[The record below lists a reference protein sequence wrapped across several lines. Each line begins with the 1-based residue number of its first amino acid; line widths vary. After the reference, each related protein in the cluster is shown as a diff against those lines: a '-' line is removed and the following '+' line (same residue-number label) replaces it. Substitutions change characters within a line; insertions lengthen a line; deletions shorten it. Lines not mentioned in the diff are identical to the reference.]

1 MVVLFVHGMG
11 RTPISGWP
19 LLRRLRKAGMK
30 TQSFMY
36 VSAFEDFDS
45 IVARLVNRIEK
56 LATTDSYVVI
66 GHSLGGV
73 LLRAA
78 LSALPQ
84 GTAHPRHIYLLGS
97 PTLPPRLAIK
107 LKRNFIFRMFTGDC
121 GQLLSSSDRMSAIA
135 PLDVPT
141 TGIAGV
147 RGIPSSPRYFGQED
161 NDGFVSVS
169 EVSAAWLTDQIQVQV
184 MHTLLP
190 SSPIV
195 SDIIIEGLS
204 RNAG

>member
-19 LLRRLRKAGMK
+19 LLRRLRQAGMK
-30 TQSFMY
+30 TGTFVY

-45 IVARLVNRIEK
+45 IVTRLKNRIER
-56 LATTDSYVVI
+56 LAATGSYIVV
-66 GHSLGGV
+66 GHSLGGL

-78 LSALPQ
+78 LNALSDGTALP
-84 GTAHPRHIYLLGS
+84 RHVYLLGS
-97 PTLPPRLAIK
+97 PILPSRLAIK
-107 LKRNFIFRMFTGDC
+107 LKRNLIFRALAGDC
-121 GQLLSSSDRMSAIA
+121 GQLLGSPERMSSIA

-147 RGIPSSPRYFGQED
+147 RGFLSHASFGQEI
-161 NDGFVSVS
+161 NDGVVSIS
-169 EVSAAWLTDQIQVQV
+169 EVSAAWLSTQVCV
-184 MHTLLP
+184 PVVHTLLP
-190 SSPIV
+190 SSSVVADVIMA
-195 SDIIIEGLS
+195 GLE

>member
-11 RTPISGWP
+11 RSPISGWP

-45 IVARLVNRIEK
+45 IVARLINRIEK
-56 LATTDSYVVI
+56 LATTDSYVVV

-84 GTAHPRHIYLLGS
+84 GTALPRHVYLLGS
-97 PTLPPRLAIK
+97 PILPPRLAIK

-121 GQLLSSSDRMSAIA
+121 GQLLGSSERMRTIA

-141 TGIAGV
+141 TGITGV
-147 RGIPSSPRYFGQED
+147 RGVSGSQGYFGQEF
-161 NDGFVSVS
+161 NDGFVSIS
-169 EVSAAWLTDQIQVQV
+169 EVSAAWLTDQVQVQV

-195 SDIIIEGLS
+195 SDVIIEGLA